1 MRKLSKRFFALA
13 MALVMVLSC
22 TAFASAAEPETS
34 DTPTILLPLSAGIAR
49 DSEEVFRGFTGQSFG
64 SSHSGDYK
72 KGVHLDTDSYFTI
85 VVSSRTSC
93 TVTVTGNVSNKMTVP
108 STNGESV
115 QRSLGQRG
123 QVKFPAGDYLVQVQF
138 SNPNESYAF
147 VLSST
152 DYWHYS

>member
-1 MRKLSKRFFALA
+1 MRKLSKRFFALV

-22 TAFASAAEPETS
+22 TAVASAAEVEAS
-34 DTPTILLPLSAGIAR
+34 DIPTVLLPLSARIAR
-49 DSEEVFRGFTGQSFG
+49 DSEEVFRGQTGG
-64 SSHSGDYK
+64 SYGSTHSGDYK
-72 KGVHLDTDSYFTI
+72 KWVHLNSDSYFTI
-85 VVSSRTSC
+85 VVASRTAC
-93 TVTVTGNVSNKMTVP
+93 TVKVTGNVSNKMTVP

-123 QVKFPAGDYLVQVQF
+123 QVKFPAGDYLVEVQF